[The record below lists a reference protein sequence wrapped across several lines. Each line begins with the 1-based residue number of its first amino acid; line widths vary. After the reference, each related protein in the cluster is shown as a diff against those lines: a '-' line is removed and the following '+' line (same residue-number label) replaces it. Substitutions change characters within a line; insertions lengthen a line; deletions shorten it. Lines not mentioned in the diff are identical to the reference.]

1 MRFLAKHGAFFGLF
15 AALQLPALQPLA
27 KFAPVP
33 GIAVPAF
40 LLAASIGLWL
50 LLDPPERVRR
60 WLGTAW
66 PSAALVGI
74 LALVAVFVYPIADGL
89 KQRGA
94 GSDADDAMILAG
106 RALAELHNP
115 YASTTY
121 LGNPFSPGPG
131 WVALWT
137 PLIALGAYALITAL
151 ALAATVLALRFTQHG
166 WSQTNTFVLALFSC
180 VLLWEL
186 AAIGSDLPAWGL
198 LVLCAALVLEQ
209 PRVSPGLLV
218 VLTALLG
225 CLATARIAFS
235 YLPLLIGFC
244 LLPVKPRRAL
254 VVAVGGSATAALLHA
269 VFWRINPLFY
279 PPLHLMG
286 QARGLLPG
294 SSLVVALG
302 FLGAVAARMLHRWRA
317 WPPSL
322 HLAWGLA
329 APMLVLAVADLLQ
342 RGSLSR
348 WKGASY
354 LVTSLP
360 AVAYALLARSRRD
373 DPRAATAGATP
384 AGPVPPPSC
393 RDARRAGSG
402 QVDPASVAGQ

>member
-1 MRFLAKHGAFFGLF
+1 MVFPSSTMRFLAKHGAFFGLF
-15 AALQLPALQPLA
+15 AALQLPALQPFA
-27 KFAPVP
+27 KFAPAP

-40 LLAASIGLWL
+40 LLAAAIGLWL
-50 LLDPPERVRR
+50 LLDPPERLRR
-60 WLGTAW
+60 WLDTAW
-66 PSAALVGI
+66 PSVSLVGL
-74 LALVAVFVYPIADGL
+74 LALVAVFIYPMADGL

-131 WVALWT
+131 WVALWA
-137 PLIALGAYALITAL
+137 PLSALGAYALISAL

-166 WSQTNTFVLALFSC
+166 WSQINTFVLALFSC

-186 AAIGSDLPAWGL
+186 AAIGNDLPAWGL

-209 PRVSPGLLV
+209 PRVSKGLLV
-218 VLTALLG
+218 ALTALLG

-235 YLPLLIGFC
+235 HVPLLIGLS

-254 VVAVGGSATAALLHA
+254 VVAVGGTAIALLLHA
-269 VFWRINPLFY
+269 VFWGMNPRWY

-286 QARGLLPG
+286 QARWLLSGP
-294 SSLVVALG
+294 SLFIALG
-302 FLGAVAARMLHRWRA
+302 FLGAVAAWMLRRWRA
-317 WPPSL
+317 WPPPL
-322 HLAWGLA
+322 HLAWGLG
-329 APMLVLAVADLLQ
+329 APMLVLAAADLLQ
-342 RGSLSR
+342 RGSLPR
-348 WKGASY
+348 WKGATY

-360 AVAYALLARSRRD
+360 VVAYALLGRIRRD
-373 DPRAATAGATP
+373 HPRAATAGATP
-384 AGPVPPPSC
+384 AGQIPSPTG
-393 RDARRAGSG
+393 RDAPRAA
-402 QVDPASVAGQ
+402 PADRG